1 MMSLITRQ
9 FLFFVI
15 AVLAIL
21 TTTGC
26 GKRGA
31 PIPPRERVPQTVEI
45 TGYQQGSEIF
55 LTWKMPARN
64 AASRSVQNIARADV
78 YRLVEPADSFTV
90 LTEAE
95 FADRSTIVSTVDFV
109 AGDFAAKTFTIAD
122 EVGFSDRPLL
132 IRYAVRLVNGMGQ
145 KAGFSNFLS
154 IEPSADVAKAPG
166 ALSAEASQAAVLL
179 TWSQPLENLDGGSP
193 DNLKGYNVYRKDGEA
208 AFKRINT
215 EVVESTVFEDET
227 FEFGKSY
234 TYFLRAVSATASGAT
249 VESSDT
255 AKVEI
260 SPIDIFPPEPPEAV
274 TIAASLT
281 EISVFFASNLE
292 NDIAGYIV
300 YRSTDRD
307 IPLEDW
313 DRLNQELL
321 TTNTFRD
328 EQVEGGKTYY
338 YYVVAVD
345 ERGNRSKASELV
357 GDTVPT
363 R

>member
-1 MMSLITRQ
+1 MLLKPRQ
-9 FLFFVI
+9 FLLLVVAI
-15 AVLAIL
+15 AALMTA
-21 TTTGC
+21 TGC
-26 GKRGA
+26 GRRGA
-31 PIPPRERVPQTVEI
+31 PLPPRERIPQTVDI
-45 TGYQQGSEIF
+45 SGYQQGNEIF

-78 YRLVEPADSFTV
+78 YRLVEPAESFTV

-95 FADRSTIVSTVDFV
+95 FADRSTVISSVEFTT
-109 AGDFAAKTFTIAD
+109 GDFAAKTFTIAD
-122 EVGFSDRPLL
+122 EVGFGDRPLL
-132 IRYAVRLVNGMGQ
+132 IRYAVRLVNEMGQ

-154 IEPSADVAKAPG
+154 IEPSADVAKAPLD
-166 ALSAEASQAAVLL
+166 LSADASQSAVILS
-179 TWSQPLENLDGGSP
+179 WSQTLENIDGGSP
-193 DNLKGYNVYRKDGEA
+193 DNLMGYNVYRKDGDGT
-208 AFKRINT
+208 FKRIN
-215 EVVESTVFEDET
+215 EAIVESTVFEDET

-234 TYFLRAVSATASGAT
+234 SYFLRAVSATASGAT
-249 VESSDT
+249 VESSNT
-255 AKVEI
+255 ANVQI
-260 SPIDIFPPEPPEAV
+260 SPVDIFPPAPPEAV

-292 NDIAGYIV
+292 NDIAGYII

-313 DRLNQELL
+313 NRLNQELL

-345 ERGNRSKASELV
+345 ERDNRSKASEV
-357 GDTVPT
+357 AGDTVPT